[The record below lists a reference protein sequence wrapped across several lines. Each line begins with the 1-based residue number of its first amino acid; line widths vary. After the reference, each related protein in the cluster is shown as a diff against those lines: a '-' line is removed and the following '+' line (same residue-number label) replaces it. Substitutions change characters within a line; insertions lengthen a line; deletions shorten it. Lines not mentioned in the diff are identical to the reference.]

1 MSNIYYPESWMQH
14 PEVLRLQQRVRELER
29 KIEEIQDAEMEKV
42 EYWKRIFGD
51 TNSDL
56 REYIHRA
63 TSAEAKYKGAQEEI
77 QKLEQQMEAF
87 NQLSFIRKATF
98 HFRID

>member
-14 PEVLRLQQRVRELER
+14 PEVLRLKQYNREWER
-29 KIEEIQDAEMEKV
+29 MYTEQLKEIENLKKQLHL
-42 EYWKRIFGD
+42 
-51 TNSDL
+51 SSCDL
-56 REYIHRA
+56 GQYISRA
-63 TSAEAKYKGAQEEI
+63 TRAEAQLKGAQEEI
-77 QKLEQQMEAF
+77 KKLEQQIETF

>member
-14 PEVLRLQQRVRELER
+14 PEVLRLHERVRELER
-29 KIEEIQDAEMEKV
+29 KIEEIQDAEREKV

-56 REYIHRA
+56 REYIQRA

-77 QKLEQQMEAF
+77 QKLKQQIEAF